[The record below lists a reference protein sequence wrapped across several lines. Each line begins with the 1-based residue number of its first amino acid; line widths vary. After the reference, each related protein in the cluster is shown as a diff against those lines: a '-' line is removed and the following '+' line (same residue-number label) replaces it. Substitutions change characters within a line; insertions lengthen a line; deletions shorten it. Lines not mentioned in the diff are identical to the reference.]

1 MKNHTGVIRHRF
13 KKLNMY
19 LARQHAHEEFR
30 RAGAALVKWAKKLE
44 GQVWPTDPAWRPPQE
59 ERTETGR
66 WAPTE
71 PSMQRVPEDARARE
85 VFEAVR
91 KHVPFVHDVG
101 TMQAR
106 LSFLFSDEGCEAH
119 VAIPP
124 RSPGTPFD
132 YKALEERILQQLR
145 SLTGKKVTVVL
156 DEAHNLLALKNGWN
170 ES

>member
-13 KKLNMY
+13 KKLHVY
-19 LARQHAHEEFR
+19 LSREEFR
-30 RAGAALVKWAKKLE
+30 RAGAALVKWKLKLE
-44 GQVWPTDPAWRPPQE
+44 GQVWPTDPAWRAPKG

-66 WAPTE
+66 WTPTE
-71 PSMQRVPEDARARE
+71 LSLQRAPKDARARE

-124 RSPGTPFD
+124 RSPFDSFD

-145 SLTGKKVTVVL
+145 GLTDKKVTVML

-170 ES
+170 EP